1 MAKIGSTLVAFVP
14 NLVPQDF
21 LVEHSATVVYGENLT
36 LVVLVGTRIP
46 IVRLSGLAFPML
58 QDLHNERSEEVL
70 PHGRTSPF
78 PHHQDDSPCP
88 SPYQVW
94 GVSRHSGGHGHT

>member
-1 MAKIGSTLVAFVP
+1 MAEIESTLVALTL
-14 NLVPQDF
+14 NLEPQGF
-21 LVEHSATVVYGENLT
+21 LAEHSATVVNYGKLP
-36 LVVLVGTRIP
+36 LVVVVDIRIP
-46 IVRLSGLAFPML
+46 NVTALGLSFPML
-58 QDLHNERSEEVL
+58 QDLHNERFEEVL

-94 GVSRHSGGHGHT
+94 GVSRQSGGHGHT